1 MANHEDDPNELE
13 KFAIANLSQ
22 LKAVHFAD
30 LIRTAQLVYNPASC
44 ASGIDVQVDWQAFG
58 IPEEVEANLWSL
70 GEEYRYDMPNIPA
83 DVIWGKLTPET
94 RIWFVENRNQ
104 LWKFEEYFPALD
116 ED

>member
-1 MANHEDDPNELE
+1 MTKNEDNPNQSEGLT
-13 KFAIANLSQ
+13 IADLTNL
-22 LKAVHFAD
+22 KPVHFAD

-44 ASGIDVQVDWQAFG
+44 ASGLDMQVDWQLFG
-58 IPEEVEANLWSL
+58 MSPEVEENLRAL
-70 GEEYRYDMPNIPA
+70 GEEYRYEMPNLPA
-83 DVIWGKLTPET
+83 EVIWAKLLPQT